1 MSKQILMPQYGL
13 TMEEGAVEKWLV
25 KVGDVIKEGDVIAE
39 IVTDKLTN
47 DLVSEVSGTVLKLV
61 AAEGE
66 DILVKGLL
74 AIVGEPGEAIDAASA
89 APQAEE
95 AAPAASA
102 PAAAQA
108 AQAAPAPAA
117 PAPGGRVKISPFAR
131 KVAEKNKL
139 NYAALTGT
147 GPSGRIVVKDV
158 EMALAAGAAP
168 AAPAPAPAAAPA
180 APIAGDE
187 VVKMSKMRKIVAE
200 RMTASAREIPTVTQD
215 IKVDVTKLL
224 ALRAQINEGREERIS
239 VNDFVLKAVAKAI
252 RRHMDLNTSLD
263 EAGSSIIRHQQIN
276 LGMAVSVPGGLMVP
290 VIRDADKKSLE
301 TLAKEAKDL
310 ASRARDSK
318 LDPSELQGSTF
329 SVSNLGMYGITSFT
343 PIINQPNAAIL
354 GVCTAEDVVALDKEG
369 KLYNK
374 KVMTLSLTFDHRL
387 IDGAEAADFEKTL
400 KLMLEEPLQV
410 IL

>member
-25 KVGDVIKEGDVIAE
+25 KEGDVIKEGDIIAE

-74 AIVGEPGEAIDAASA
+74 AIVGEPGEAIDAAPA

-95 AAPAASA
+95 AAPAPTA
-102 PAAAQA
+102 PAAPA
-108 AQAAPAPAA
+108 AQAAPVPAA

-139 NYAALTGT
+139 NYAALTGS

-215 IKVDVTKLL
+215 IKVDVTRLL
-224 ALRAQINEGREERIS
+224 SLRAKINEGREARIS

-263 EAGSSIIRHQQIN
+263 ESGSSIIRHQQIN

-301 TLAKEAKDL
+301 TLAREAKDL

>member
-25 KVGDVIKEGDVIAE
+25 KEGDVIKEGDIIAE

-74 AIVGEPGEAIDAASA
+74 AIVGEPGEVIDAAPA

-95 AAPAASA
+95 AAPAATA
-102 PAAAQA
+102 PAAPA
-108 AQAAPAPAA
+108 AQAAPVPAA

-131 KVAEKNKL
+131 KMAEKNRL
-139 NYAALTGT
+139 NYAALTGS

-215 IKVDVTKLL
+215 IKVDVTRLL
-224 ALRAQINEGREERIS
+224 SLRAQINEGREARIS

-263 EAGSSIIRHQQIN
+263 ESGSSIIRHQQIN

-301 TLAKEAKDL
+301 TLAREAKDL

-354 GVCTAEDVVALDKEG
+354 GVCTAEDVAALDKEG